1 MQKVLLTGMSG
12 VGKSTILNQL
22 KVEGF
27 LTVDLDNS
35 GWINYDVKEEDYL
48 MDTTK
53 IIDFITLHEKEV
65 VFLAGTTINQVHIY
79 PYLDF
84 VISLTAP
91 LEVMKERI
99 QNRENNPFGKTED
112 EWSKIVSDKVTF
124 EEQIF
129 KSSDYVISTDKPLQ
143 DVLKEI
149 YEAGRIDLEKSEL
162 IH

>member
-65 VFLAGTTINQVHIY
+65 VFLAGTTINQIHIY

-149 YEAGRIDLEKSEL
+149 YEACRIDLEKSE
-162 IH
+162 